1 MQTQAPSGSTRSE
14 QLKHWLDSQLPLTA
28 SARPGPPLTLT
39 PLSGDAGFRR
49 YYRLNTQPSLLA
61 VDAPPE
67 QEDTRRFADLAQLFR
82 EGRVATPKLLAVDTR
97 KGFML
102 QEDFGDQLLL
112 GALQEQPDS
121 APVFYGEAL
130 MQLLA
135 LQQTPAH
142 PLLPQYD
149 RSRLRR
155 ELALFPEWFCER
167 LLNCALDI
175 GETEQLYHWFS
186 LLEESALEQPQLAV
200 HRDYHS
206 RNLIVRRD
214 RSLGVIDFQDAV
226 WGPITYDA
234 VSLLRDCYIRWP
246 QEQVRQWAL
255 GYGNLAAGL
264 GLMSG
269 IRESQFLRWFDWMG
283 LQRHL
288 KVLGI
293 FARLAL
299 RDGKDRYLRDLPLVL
314 GYTLEVMGQ
323 YPELADFRDW
333 FAQRLMPL
341 VQDQPWY
348 RDHGQSDGSLVDKGL
363 VGKGNSPV

>member
-1 MQTQAPSGSTRSE
+1 MQTQGPRADQKTSERSE
-14 QLKHWLDSQLPLTA
+14 QLKHWLERKLPQT
-28 SARPGPPLTLT
+28 PIGPPKQSLTLT

-49 YYRLNTQPSLLA
+49 YYRLNTQPTLLA

-67 QEDTRRFADLAQLFR
+67 RENTQRFSALAQLFSQSL
-82 EGRVATPKLLAVDTR
+82 VATPSLLAVDAQA
-97 KGFML
+97 GFML
-102 QEDFGDQLLL
+102 QEDFGDRLLL
-112 GALQEQPDS
+112 DQLKSQPDS

-142 PLLPQYD
+142 RLLPAYD
-149 RSRLRR
+149 RNRLNR
-155 ELALFPEWFCER
+155 ELALFPEWFCGQ
-167 LLNCALDI
+167 LLGYKLDAK
-175 GETEQLYHWFS
+175 ESDQLQHWFQ
-186 LLEESALEQPQLAV
+186 LLENSALEQPQVAV

-206 RNLIVRRD
+206 RNLVVRPD
-214 RSLGVIDFQDAV
+214 QSLGVIDFQDAV

-234 VSLLRDCYIRWP
+234 VSLLKDCYIRWP
-246 QEQVRQWAL
+246 KSQVRQWAL

-269 IRESQFLRWFDWMG
+269 VSESQFMRWFDWMG

-299 RDGKDRYLRDLPLVL
+299 RDGKGRYLQDLPLVL
-314 GYTLEVMGQ
+314 RYSLEVLGQ
-323 YPELADFRDW
+323 YPELTEFRDW
-333 FAQRLMPL
+333 FERRLLPLAQT
-341 VQDQPWY
+341 QSWY
-348 RDHGQSDGSLVDKGL
+348 RDYRWAGEEEPK
-363 VGKGNSPV
+363 P